1 MRQVESTIVELGQMF
16 TRMAALVAEQ
26 GETVDRIDAHMDVT
40 YVAVATR
47 RCYANNNTQM
57 RHRTTPVRPTTCRLD
72 NVKAGQDELNK
83 FYASVMSNRGFIVKL
98 LAVLLVVIAVFM
110 WSRRG

>member
-1 MRQVESTIVELGQMF
+1 MIV
-16 TRMAALVAEQ
+16 
-26 GETVDRIDAHMDVT
+26 VT
-40 YVAVATR
+40 ATT
-47 RCYANNNTQM
+47 RCYAIAHTG
-57 RHRTTPVRPTTCRLD
+57 TTPTACSLD